1 MSRRALATAP
11 IAIGTSPALIVVDAI
26 KGFTDP
32 SCPLG
37 GDFTPEVAVIGQ
49 LLQVARANR
58 WPVVFSTVVY
68 HSDDQ
73 ASVFRAKVP
82 ALNLLTPGSQWVEV
96 DERLARQNDDMLL
109 EKTHASCFH
118 GTTLAQSLRQRGIDS
133 VLVTGFT
140 TSGCVRATAVDA
152 LQYDF
157 RTFVVKDAVADRDP
171 EAHEANLYDLQAKYG
186 ELIDSRGLIERY
198 SVR

>member
-32 SCPLG
+32 ECPLG
-37 GDFTPEVAVIGQ
+37 GDFTPEVAVISQ
-49 LLQVARANR
+49 LLTVARANR
-58 WPVVFSTVVY
+58 WPCVFSTVVY

-82 ALNLLTPGSQWVEV
+82 ALNLLTPDSQWVKV
-96 DERLARQNDDMLL
+96 DDRLTVQDDDLLL

-118 GTTLAQSLRQRGIDS
+118 STTLAQSLRQRGVDS

-152 LQYDF
+152 LQHDF

-171 EAHEANLYDLQAKYG
+171 EAHQANLYDLQAKYG
-186 ELIDSRGLIERY
+186 ELIDSQGLMERY
-198 SVR
+198 SDR